1 MSKKKIISQ
10 TYLSIFSEM
19 KQFDAR
25 IYLFTS
31 DGSCKS
37 KTPDYQRPKTK
48 KKPTHQLKQ
57 QLLVIAK
64 DHG

>member
-1 MSKKKIISQ
+1 
-10 TYLSIFSEM
+10 M

-31 DGSCKS
+31 DGSCKT

-48 KKPTHQLKQ
+48 KKPTHQMKQ

-64 DHG
+64 EHG